1 MHIAT
6 LRNFELSENDI
17 VRDIRDSLQ
26 LGERSVIKLSE
37 AARYMG
43 LKPEVARLELRDVPK
58 VNLGKYGRYHVK
70 SIARFLR
77 DKKYYEF

>member
-1 MHIAT
+1 MHIAA
-6 LRNFELSENDI
+6 LRDFELSENDI

-43 LKPEVARLELRDVPK
+43 LKPEAARLELRDVPK
-58 VNLGKYGRYHVK
+58 VNLGVYGRYHIK
-70 SIARFLR
+70 AIARFLSR
-77 DKKYYEF
+77 KRFYEF